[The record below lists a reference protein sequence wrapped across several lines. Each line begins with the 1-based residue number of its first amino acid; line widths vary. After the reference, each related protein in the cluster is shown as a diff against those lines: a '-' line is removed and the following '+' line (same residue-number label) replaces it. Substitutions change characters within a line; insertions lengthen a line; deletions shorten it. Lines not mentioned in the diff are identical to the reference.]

1 MHTYRH
7 MTPTRNG
14 LIAAKPSARSG
25 VVLLV
30 VISLL
35 VLFSLVGLAFVVYAE
50 GQANVARLWREAET
64 TQLPDMDPELLL
76 SYFLGQLIYDTD
88 NPHSALR
95 SHGLARNMYGR
106 PGGMVPF
113 NGTGRIHTGGADD
126 FYNIDYTQY
135 GGAARNPD
143 EHGSPNPPYT
153 YPDFNHVYLAAQR
166 ASTGSILI
174 PSYYRQGPAGPV
186 SLRPNPAYHA
196 AFPPLAD
203 PSGDVKNLADAP
215 GYGNGPNDSIWIDA
229 GFPVMIGPDGRRFK
243 PLFAPLVLDL
253 DNRIN
258 ANVHGNIRGSTDG
271 SVSGGLDPRQGRS
284 LSDQGFG
291 PWEVN
296 PAKVITATDGLD
308 PGTAGPH
315 AEARRLFIGDLNA
328 AWGQT
333 IRGRYDIRATPTA
346 GPWGENNHYL
356 PEQYAI
362 RGPSYSPTNG
372 DANFPSM
379 GVNLPGAGGT
389 PVHSPFPYYTG
400 NFDGWSQG
408 NAGRNHPLL
417 YNFFMPKHSY
427 YNQLSRGLH
436 FQVSNMEALL
446 RYGDAGSPCLTSQ
459 LFVLC
464 PKSFSDPATGAKTRR
479 LVTTHTFDVDQPGVT
494 PWLWQAPGAAP
505 LTLAPGA
512 LTPSGPPLPFPAP
525 GTPPTGSEFDGKW
538 QAITAGFGRINLNRD
553 LPKGSLPWYHSLTGA
568 GAGSFPA
575 ALSNGRITTT
585 AAADAALQARQQF
598 CEDLFFC
605 ARWITGAADPATS
618 APGTPEFNALRWL
631 AQLCA
636 NIVDMID
643 VDDYATPFQWAAGH
657 WVFGNELPRLVINEV
672 YMEIA
677 NDPAD
682 PKTGGRA
689 TRDYKV
695 NTWVELHNPRINGQP
710 GGAGGAFETA
720 EAARARLWV
729 PASGANPAYA
739 AYRVIIATAPD
750 AKLRDADNV
759 RGEPDPA
766 TVKTTVA
773 DYTPEPTDATTM
785 QPPAPT
791 IPVGEGTNGS
801 GTHFV
806 RPAEGKTSGP
816 AQDND
821 GYYVLGPKADFPGTE
836 AGRPQATLR
845 VEDKMIGSKR
855 SSMVYEYKKEEDP
868 ARIEKH
874 TILLQRLACAA
885 LPPQEDPN
893 QPRYNPY
900 VTVDY
905 VTDVA
910 VNDGVDNDNAGVHA
924 AKVPVEQRAS
934 VGRNQ
939 PYAAD
944 RSQQVQQLPLTAL
957 TGQPQQTFFK
967 VNVQSL
973 NPATG
978 RGRTDPPA
986 TNGYWAY
993 DWLTFCDRPLVSPM
1007 ELLVCSA
1014 FKPHELT
1021 QQFMLGTDPATG
1033 QPTQKFA
1040 HMAPWFDN
1048 NARIY
1053 RLFEFLSATSP
1064 MQWVP
1069 IGGRTTGRMNINTM
1083 FDPEIFN
1090 ALGDKAPNHFYT
1102 QADIDQFFAKMIAVR
1117 TPGGTPSFNDRP
1129 FRGLAMAH
1137 STGDAQYPAGAG
1149 IEDTLLRP
1157 DPADANPNPALRRRL
1172 FEPTTLHANAKGHPY
1187 LKYEFLKKVC
1197 NNFTTRSNVFA
1208 VWLTVGFFEVLD
1220 DGVGGGPPRLGA
1232 EIGRAENRH
1241 KRHRM
1246 FAIID
1251 RTNVTIAFDPAT
1263 LALQPGRQG
1272 ERPFFLPSHSRV
1284 ANPGVATIDVPG
1296 ISGEYEYYPWQ
1307 IKVGDLLVVDSGQ
1320 NQEVVQVTAVSA
1332 APPRITA
1339 NFAKRHTARFSIS
1352 NAVLGNP
1359 GPQPRF
1365 EVRHPDYQGVV
1376 RFFSI
1381 VE

>member
-7 MTPTRNG
+7 TTRLRNG
-14 LIAAKPSARSG
+14 RISVNPSARSG

-64 TQLPDMDPELLL
+64 TQLPAMDPELLL
-76 SYFLGQLIYDTD
+76 SYFLGQLVYDTD

-95 SHGLARNMYGR
+95 GHGLARNMYGR

-113 NGTGRIHTGGADD
+113 NGVGRIHTGGADD
-126 FYNIDYTQY
+126 FYNVDYTRY
-135 GGAARNPD
+135 GGAARDPD
-143 EHGSPNPPYT
+143 QYGSPNPPYT
-153 YPDFNHVYLAAQR
+153 YPDFNHMYLAAQR
-166 ASTGSILI
+166 ASTGAILI
-174 PSYYRQGPAGPV
+174 PSYSRMGPAGPV
-186 SLRPNPAYHA
+186 TLRPNAGYHT

-203 PSGDVKNLADAP
+203 PSGDVKNLAEGP
-215 GYGNGPNDSIWIDA
+215 GYGAGPNDSIWIDA
-229 GFPVMIGPDGRRFK
+229 GFPVMTAPDGRRFK

-258 ANVHGNIRGSTDG
+258 ANVHGNIRGETNG
-271 SVSGGLDPRQGRS
+271 GGGGGLDPRSGRS

-333 IRGRYDIRATPTA
+333 IRGRYDIKQTPMA
-346 GPWGENNHYL
+346 GPWGEDSHRL

-372 DANFPSM
+372 DANYPSM
-379 GVNLPGAGGT
+379 GVNFPGVGGT
-389 PVHSPFPYYTG
+389 PATSAFPYYTG
-400 NFDGWSQG
+400 NFDGWQQG
-408 NAGRNHPLL
+408 NAGRNHPML
-417 YNFFMPKHSY
+417 YNFFMPNNSY
-427 YNQLSRGLH
+427 YDQRTRGLH

-446 RYGDAGSPCLTSQ
+446 RYGDAGSPCLTSH
-459 LFVLC
+459 LFLLC
-464 PKSFSDPATGAKTRR
+464 PRSFGDPTTGGKTRR

-494 PWLWQAPGAAP
+494 PWLWSGPDGTP
-505 LTLAPGA
+505 LRLNAGA
-512 LTPSGPPLPFPAP
+512 LAPSGPALPFPPPGAP
-525 GTPPTGSEFDGKW
+525 PSGSEFDAQWK
-538 QAITAGFGRINLNRD
+538 AVTAGCGRINLNRD
-553 LPKGSLPWYHSLTGA
+553 IPKGSLPWYHSLTGA

-585 AAADAALQARQQF
+585 AAADAALEARKQF
-598 CEDLFFC
+598 CEELFFC
-605 ARWITGAADPATS
+605 ARWITGAADPAT
-618 APGTPEFNALRWL
+618 ATPGTPEFDALRWL
-631 AQLCA
+631 AQLCV

-643 VDDYATPFQWAAGH
+643 VDDYATPFQWQTGH

-682 PKTGGRA
+682 PKTSGRA

-695 NTWVELHNPRINGQP
+695 NTWVELLNPRINGEP
-710 GGAGGAFETA
+710 GGAGGAFQTA
-720 EAARARLWV
+720 EGSKARLWV
-729 PASGANPAYA
+729 PASGTNPGYA
-739 AYRVIIATAPD
+739 AYRVVIATAPD
-750 AKLRDADNV
+750 ARLRNADNV
-759 RGEPDPA
+759 RGEPDA
-766 TVKTTVA
+766 TTVKTTVA
-773 DYTPEPTDATTM
+773 DYAPEPTDATTM

-791 IPVGEGTNGS
+791 ISTDETYVVHPSE
-801 GTHFV
+801 
-806 RPAEGKTSGP
+806 AATSGP
-816 AQDND
+816 VKENR
-821 GYYVLGPKADFPGTE
+821 GYYVLGPKADFPGTD
-836 AGRPQATLR
+836 AARPQATLR
-845 VEDKMIGSKR
+845 VQDKMIGSKR
-855 SSMVYEYKKEEDP
+855 SSMVYEYDRMRDP
-868 ARIEKH
+868 AGIERH

-910 VNDGVDNDNAGVHA
+910 VNDAVDNDNAGPHA
-924 AKVPVEQRAS
+924 ARLPVEQRAS

-944 RSQQVQQLPLTAL
+944 RSQQVPQKPMTAL
-957 TGQPQQTFFK
+957 TAQPQQTLFK

-973 NPATG
+973 DA
-978 RGRTDPPA
+978 A
-986 TNGYWAY
+986 TNRGKTNPPTTTGYWPY

-1007 ELLVCSA
+1007 ELLVVSA

-1021 QQFMLGTDPATG
+1021 QQFAQGTDPATG
-1033 QPTQKFA
+1033 RPTQRFG
-1040 HMAPWFDN
+1040 HLAPWFDN
-1048 NARIY
+1048 NVRIF

-1069 IGGRTTGRMNINTM
+1069 VGGRTTGRMNINTM
-1083 FDPEIFN
+1083 FDPEIFS
-1090 ALGDKAPNHFYT
+1090 ALGDKAPNHFYSQT
-1102 QADIDQFFAKMIAVR
+1102 DIDQFYLKMLASR
-1117 TPGGTPSFNDRP
+1117 TVDPSGRPGPGDRP
-1129 FRGLAMAH
+1129 FRGMAMAH
-1137 STGDAQYPAGAG
+1137 STGDAQYPTGAG

-1157 DPADANPNPALRRRL
+1157 DPADANPNQAQRRRL
-1172 FEPTTLHANAKGHPY
+1172 FEPQTLNANANGHPY
-1187 LKYEFLKKVC
+1187 IKYEFLKKVC
-1197 NNFTTRSNVFA
+1197 NNFTTRSNIFA

-1232 EIGRAENRH
+1232 ELGRAENRQ

-1263 LALQPGRQG
+1263 RSLQPGRHG
-1272 ERPFFLPSHSRV
+1272 ARPFFLPSHTRV
-1284 ANPGVATIDVPG
+1284 GTPGVTTIDVPG
-1296 ISGEYEYYPWQ
+1296 VSGEYEYYPWS
-1307 IKVGDLLVVDSGQ
+1307 IRTGDWLVVDSGQ

-1339 NFAKRHTARFSIS
+1339 NFTKRHAARFSIS